1 MNAKGFFF
9 FFFLSRKGGG
19 WGGGK
24 VPAKIAKLH
33 FIKDLL
39 AMTGGDC

>member
-1 MNAKGFFF
+1 MNANLLFFF
-9 FFFLSRKGGG
+9 FQGKVGGD
-19 WGGGK
+19 

-39 AMTGGDC
+39 AMTEGDC